1 LIEKIWLEGWQLR
14 YPIKHGRRKCSVS
27 WSDRL
32 PMTFVVQLG
41 NFGDGPIGKLG
52 GPIRLS
58 AAELTQPLDQLLA
71 SYRGST

>member
-1 LIEKIWLEGWQLR
+1 
-14 YPIKHGRRKCSVS
+14 
-27 WSDRL
+27 
-32 PMTFVVQLG
+32 MTFVVQLG